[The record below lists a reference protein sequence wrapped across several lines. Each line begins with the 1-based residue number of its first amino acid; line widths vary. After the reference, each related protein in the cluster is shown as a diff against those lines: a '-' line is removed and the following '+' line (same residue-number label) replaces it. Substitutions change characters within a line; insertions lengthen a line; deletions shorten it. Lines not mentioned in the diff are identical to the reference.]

1 MADKRIQIKNNAGD
15 NLFPLT
21 DVSCVR
27 GLDEKYSKDTHAHTF
42 TGSAKAVNV
51 TGSYSRATGINNI
64 TYTPAG
70 QVSQPTFSGTVNL
83 GANTT
88 STGGVKYLE
97 DVSYTAPTAQKGNY
111 TPAGNVSAT
120 FTGTATTSLVTNVTG
135 GGASGAT
142 SYLHYSNPSLQTTQ
156 IYQITGVGSN
166 PSLTT
171 STANAGSDIGYVENV
186 THTAAKASGT
196 ANGITSISYTSAKAS
211 GTDWFIKNVTL
222 SGTGS
227 LTATLSNSILIIS
240 HTDTIKQTDSKA
252 EAITRVTTG
261 SITTSSTSFV
271 TGISG
276 GGITPTRKYLRFNAG
291 RAPSREPVNVGTSLS
306 GGTLTSNATA
316 SGGIKYVTQVN
327 SNSLSVTKGSYT
339 PAGSVKASFTGTTT
353 SSLVTGI
360 SGGSV
365 GETAKYF
372 HPSVSGTVTKP
383 TFTGTQATISATLTT
398 SNTTISSTGTYTP
411 SGTIG
416 AAND

>member
-1 MADKRIQIKNNAGD
+1 MADKIIQIKNDDGD
-15 NLFPLT
+15 KLYPLT
-21 DVSCVR
+21 DVSAVE
-27 GLDEKYSKDTHAHTF
+27 GLDGEYSKDTHTHTF

-51 TGSYSRATGINNI
+51 TGTYSRATGINNI

-70 QVSQPTFSGTVNL
+70 QVSQPSFSGTVNL

-97 DVSYTAPTAQKGNY
+97 DVSYTAPTATKGNY

-120 FTGTATTSLVTNVTG
+120 FTGNATTSLVTNVTG
-135 GGASGAT
+135 GGASGTT
-142 SYLHYSNPSLQTTQ
+142 SYLHYSNPSLTTTQ

-171 STANAGSDIGYVENV
+171 STTNAGSDIVYVENV
-186 THTAAKASGT
+186 SHTAASASGT
-196 ANGITSISYTSAKAS
+196 ANGLTGVSYTSAKAS
-211 GTDWFIKNVTL
+211 GTAQFVNNVTVN
-222 SGTGS
+222 GTGS
-227 LTATLSNSILIIS
+227 LTATLSNGILIIS
-240 HTDTIKQTDSKA
+240 HTDTNTVSAPKA
-252 EAITRVTTG
+252 NAVTGITAGSVTT
-261 SITTSSTSFV
+261 TSRSFV
-271 TGISG
+271 TGVNG
-276 GGITPTRKYLRFNAG
+276 GGISQTRKYLRFNAG
-291 RAPSREPVNVGTSLS
+291 SVPTRATVNVGTGLS
-306 GGTLTSNATA
+306 GGSLTSNTTS

-339 PAGSVKASFTGTTT
+339 PSGSVNASFAGTTT

-372 HPSVSGTVTKP
+372 HPSVSGTVTRP

-398 SNTTISSTGTYTP
+398 SSTTISSTGTYTP